1 MPNRWKPNVTVS
13 AVIERDQRFLL
24 VEENTADGLRL
35 NTPAGHLDP
44 AETPLQACAREVLEE
59 TAYSFEP
66 TALVGIYMNRF
77 IRTRTGSDIT
87 YMRFAFTGELGQH
100 HAHRVLDQGI
110 VRTVWLSLEELQATA
125 HLHRSPVVLQSVRD
139 YLAGQR
145 FDARLIQADPSIY
158 SVPSPPNTPRT
169 CWPACRT
176 ARPGR
181 GGAPQGD
188 GCAVLRCSNPLIPPT
203 CP

>member
-1 MPNRWKPNVTVS
+1 MPNRWKPNVTV
-13 AVIERDQRFLL
+13 AAIIEQDGRFML
-24 VEENTADGLRL
+24 VEEETADGLKL
-35 NTPAGHLDP
+35 NNPAGHLDP
-44 AETPLQACAREVLEE
+44 GESPVDACAREALEE
-59 TAYSFEP
+59 TAHDFTP

-158 SVPSPPNTPRT
+158 SVPQPTEHT
-169 CWPACRT
+169 QDLL
-176 ARPGR
+176 AR
-181 GGAPQGD
+181 
-188 GCAVLRCSNPLIPPT
+188 L
-203 CP
+203 

>member
-24 VEENTADGLRL
+24 VEENTADGMRL

-44 AETPLQACAREVLEE
+44 AETPIQACAREVLEE
-59 TAYSFEP
+59 TAYSFAP
-66 TALVGIYMNRF
+66 TELVGIYMNRF

-87 YMRFAFTGELGQH
+87 YMRFAFTGELGLH
-100 HAHRVLDQGI
+100 HAHRRLDEGV
-110 VRTVWLSLEELQATA
+110 VRTVWLSLDELQATA

-145 FDARLIQADPSIY
+145 FDARMIQADPSIY
-158 SVPSPPNTPRT
+158 SMPEPTPKT
-169 CWPACRT
+169 HDLLASM
-176 ARPGR
+176 
-181 GGAPQGD
+181 Q
-188 GCAVLRCSNPLIPPT
+188 
-203 CP
+203 

>member
-1 MPNRWKPNVTVS
+1 MWRDRDNARMPTRWKPNVTVS

-35 NTPAGHLDP
+35 NLPAGHLDP

-66 TALVGIYMNRF
+66 THLVGIYMNRF

-87 YMRFAFTGELGQH
+87 YMRFAFTGKLGQH
-100 HAHRVLDQGI
+100 HAHRVLAEGI
-110 VRTVWLSLEELQATA
+110 VRTVWLSLEELQASA

-139 YLAGQR
+139 YLAGRR
-145 FDARLIQADPSIY
+145 FDVSLIQADPSIY
-158 SVPSPPNTPRT
+158 SVPEPTPHT
-169 CWPACRT
+169 QDLLA
-176 ARPGR
+176 
-181 GGAPQGD
+181 
-188 GCAVLRCSNPLIPPT
+188 SMK
-203 CP
+203 